1 MTGDLWQWLAGAAG
15 LFLIVEL
22 LTGTFMSLSVALGLA
37 LTALYAFLFGD
48 PGPVALVLLVAI
60 SSAVSARI
68 LRRYL
73 LTNTGQSDVNEY

>member
-1 MTGDLWQWLAGAAG
+1 
-15 LFLIVEL
+15 
-22 LTGTFMSLSVALGLA
+22 MSLSVAFGLA
-37 LTALYAFLFGD
+37 LAALYAFLFGD

-73 LTNTGQSDVNEY
+73 HTNTKQSDVNEY